1 MVFRPSSKNY
11 LQGSAALVTSAA
23 LALIGVQGVWGSY
36 SSPTSMMAFGFG
48 LTYLLAIG
56 SASIGVACIVT
67 EYHEYSLIK
76 TFPRTIA
83 LILAAAIITTVR
95 LVLFGKYFHEVTYNG
110 FESTHLIDWDRYLIR
125 ILHYQLLAFPLL
137 ASILARNGRF
147 YDSILSIIFA
157 FILAVMTLG

>member
-11 LQGSAALVTSAA
+11 LQGSAVLVTSAA
-23 LALIGVQGVWGSY
+23 LAFIGVQAVWGSY

-48 LTYLLAIG
+48 FTYLLAIG
-56 SASIGVACIVT
+56 GSSICVACT
-67 EYHEYSLIK
+67 TAEHHEYSLIK

-83 LILAAAIITTVR
+83 LILATTIITTVR